1 MAEIVGAFGVP
12 HTPVFPWL
20 VKRDG
25 PDSETARLFARLTE
39 HLAAVQP
46 DLIVMF
52 DTDHLNTFFL
62 DNLPVFAVGVT
73 EQFKGPC
80 DEVRDCPIY
89 TIKSLPDF
97 AGHLRRAGV
106 HAGFDLALVQD
117 FPVDH
122 SVAVPL
128 HFMTPTMHIP
138 VVPVFISGHISPL
151 PTARR
156 CFELGRLLR
165 RAVVSWPRPLRVAVL
180 GSGSFS
186 LEVFGP
192 RIAPGRSD
200 GVPDPQWVTRI
211 LALLD
216 HADVETLVASAS
228 EEQMLKAGNVG
239 GELLNWIAMLGAFDA
254 CKPNFLAPQMQNGH
268 AYAAWRLS

>member
-12 HTPVFPWL
+12 HTPVFPWF

-25 PDSETARLFARLTE
+25 PQSATARLFAGLTG
-39 HLAAVQP
+39 HLAAVRP

-62 DNLPVFAVGVT
+62 DNLPVFAVGVADEFT
-73 EQFKGPC
+73 GPC
-80 DEVRDCPIY
+80 DEVRDCPVR
-89 TIKSLPDF
+89 TITSRPDF
-97 AGHLRRAGV
+97 AGHFRVAAV
-106 HAGFDLALVQD
+106 HSGFDLALVQD
-117 FPVDH
+117 FQVDH

-128 HFMTPTMHIP
+128 HFMTPGMHIP
-138 VVPVFISGHISPL
+138 VVPVFIGGHIPPL
-151 PTARR
+151 PPARR
-156 CFELGRLLR
+156 CFALGRVLR
-165 RAVVSWPRPLRVAVL
+165 SAVESWPAPLRVAVM

-200 GVPDPQWVTRI
+200 GVPDPDWVKRV

-216 HADVETLVASAS
+216 QADIETLLAEAT
-228 EEQMLKAGNVG
+228 EEQMLQAGNVG

-254 CKPNFLAPQMQNGH
+254 RKPDFLAPQMQNGH
-268 AYAAWRLS
+268 AYGAWRLS